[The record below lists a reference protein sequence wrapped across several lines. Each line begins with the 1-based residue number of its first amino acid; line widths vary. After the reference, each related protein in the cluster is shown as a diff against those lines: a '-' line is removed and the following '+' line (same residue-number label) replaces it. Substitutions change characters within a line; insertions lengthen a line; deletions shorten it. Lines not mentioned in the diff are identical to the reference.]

1 MRPLCRL
8 SFAAAVLVVAAAV
21 AAGNET
27 PWHAASSSSS
37 SSSSTSGLVAG
48 SPQRAPADHLRTR
61 SQADGL
67 ASEEHAPPTWILV
80 AILVVGFGAVTKG
93 MLSYRRQM
101 QISLLRRFQRELER
115 RSQARPPLVQRVA
128 DGR

>member
-1 MRPLCRL
+1 MRPLRRL

-27 PWHAASSSSS
+27 PWHTASSS

-48 SPQRAPADHLRTR
+48 SPQRAPADHARTR

-80 AILVVGFGAVTKG
+80 AILIVGFGAVTKG
-93 MLSYRRQM
+93 MLRYRRQM